1 MRVRQTGWAAVVVM
15 LCAGAAAAQDVP
27 VEPPVPPPPPVRIEA
42 IPNGYQIFL
51 NRPAA
56 ELLLRAVESADEKQ
70 IAAAIRD
77 EAAKRKDVDPDSAA
91 KLELIA
97 FVVNGQL

>member
-15 LCAGAAAAQDVP
+15 LSAGAAAAQDVP

-56 ELLLRAVESADEKQ
+56 EPHPLDT
-70 IAAAIRD
+70 
-77 EAAKRKDVDPDSAA
+77 AAKTRPPDA
-91 KLELIA
+91 
-97 FVVNGQL
+97 